1 MAGYLI
7 TALLLQQRNIRNAQE
22 QFAQFLQH
30 GQTVETQ
37 FFVINHDHHF
47 IEESINRL
55 TQLCQFDQRILV
67 TTFRK
72 VRLQLVT

>member
-1 MAGYLI
+1 MAGFLI

-30 GQTVETQ
+30 GQTVDTQ
-37 FFVINHDHHF
+37 FFVINHYHHF
-47 IEESINRL
+47 IEESINRF
-55 TQLCQFDQRILV
+55 TQLSQFDQRILV

>member
-47 IEESINRL
+47 IEE
-55 TQLCQFDQRILV
+55 
-67 TTFRK
+67 
-72 VRLQLVT
+72 